1 MKDYKR
7 IILCSDHFDV
17 ENTVAADL
25 VFNIQ
30 TDFKQGEQY
39 LVSSR
44 FIMLKGTADST
55 DQFVQVCC
63 DSIIPIG
70 CYNSQGRQDILG
82 YYKNTQLDTRAQDS
96 GPIFA
101 ESFKPFLAYVN
112 SKSWRI
118 QILNLDGAPLNG
130 INEWRLEISLENV
143 DCDCEH

>member
-7 IILCSDHFDV
+7 IILASDHFDV
-17 ENTVAADL
+17 ENTAGTDL

-30 TDFKQGEQY
+30 TDFKQDQKY
-39 LVSSR
+39 LVTSR
-44 FIMLKGTADST
+44 FIMLKGSADSS

-63 DSIIPIG
+63 DSILPIG
-70 CYNSQGRQDILG
+70 CYNSEGRQDILG
-82 YYKNTQLDTRAQDS
+82 YYKNTQLDTRNQNT

-118 QILNLDGAPLNG
+118 QVLNVDGNALNAIG
-130 INEWRLEISLENV
+130 RWRLEICLESV

>member
-7 IILCSDHFDV
+7 IILCSDYSDN
-17 ENTVAADL
+17 EYTAGSDI

-30 TDFKQGEQY
+30 TDFKQGQKY

-44 FIMLKGTADST
+44 FIMLNSGTNST
-55 DQFVQVCC
+55 DQFVQISC

-70 CYNSQGRQDILG
+70 CYNSEGRQDILG
-82 YYKNTQLDTRAQDS
+82 YYKNTQLDSTS
-96 GPIFA
+96 SGTGPIFS

-118 QILNLDGAPLNG
+118 QIQNLDGTALNE
-130 INEWRLEISLENV
+130 INEWRLEICLESV
-143 DCDCEH
+143 HCDCEH